1 MIYADTVSVLVP
13 VASPEYISVEFANL
27 SFFTR
32 THSDLEPVEP
42 TSQILESCF
51 CFILTLK
58 YQEILGALHLQ
69 TSLLSQM
76 SWYYF

>member
-42 TSQILESCF
+42 TSQILQAAE
-51 CFILTLK
+51 LK
-58 YQEILGALHLQ
+58 
-69 TSLLSQM
+69 
-76 SWYYF
+76 